1 MFVPLWKRYVC
12 AVIAPKE
19 WLTRILFPSTSNSL
33 RSELTCEPCLGFL
46 SMISLC
52 LQSDATQPQY
62 QYLLSEATET
72 IAVMKRHWHW
82 LYSHLSASKPK
93 YTFDFSEEEEADEE
107 ENGDDDVT
115 SSPVRSLKDDFTSS
129 EPKERYNDHNDDD
142 EDDDNDNEV
151 SYSPIK
157 QKPT

>member
-1 MFVPLWKRYVC
+1 MV
-12 AVIAPKE
+12 
-19 WLTRILFPSTSNSL
+19 
-33 RSELTCEPCLGFL
+33 
-46 SMISLC
+46 
-52 LQSDATQPQY
+52 
-62 QYLLSEATET
+62 
-72 IAVMKRHWHW
+72 WHR

-142 EDDDNDNEV
+142 EDDDDNDNDNEV